1 VSSDPRP
8 AEAFV
13 HGDNAIV
20 RADMAHKLLERGGF
34 KNWTANHYGDDP
46 EFDTILRALRI
57 AAARRTSDLTSDRG
71 SKSAAQPEVAPQL
84 AAVINAMQAAD
95 LLGVTDR
102 AIRLAIAGGKLP
114 AQQVDGR
121 WQINRQDVE
130 RYRATR
136 RTA

>member
-1 VSSDPRP
+1 MTADPRP

-13 HGDNAIV
+13 HGDQAVI
-20 RADMAHKLLERGGF
+20 RGTMARKLLERGNF
-34 KNWTANHYGDDP
+34 AAYTANSYGDDP
-46 EFDTILRALRI
+46 EFDTMLRALRI

-71 SKSAAQPEVAPQL
+71 SDSAATPEVAPSL

-102 AIRLAIAGGKLP
+102 AIRLAIVGGKLP
-114 AQQVDGR
+114 AQQVGGR
-121 WQINRQDVE
+121 WQINREDVE

-136 RTA
+136 RTR